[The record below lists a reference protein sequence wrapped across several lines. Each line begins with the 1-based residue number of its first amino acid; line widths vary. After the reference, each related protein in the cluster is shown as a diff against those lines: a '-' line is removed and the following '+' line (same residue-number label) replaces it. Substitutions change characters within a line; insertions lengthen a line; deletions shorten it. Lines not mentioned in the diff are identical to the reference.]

1 MWYTVTGTAAVKRL
15 DRHDEK
21 REVKEMTHEEFQAA
35 IDYWKEKDAGSVK
48 MERAKLVEAVDAYI
62 RSKNTGALATGA
74 GDFVRCTPLEYSYHD
89 GAFWIF
95 SEGGEKFI
103 ALEKNDNVCLA
114 IFDGYGAPGGLHGMQ
129 VMGKAEMVEPF
140 SEAYMAHAAYRKVP
154 AELLKKQ
161 SPPMN
166 LIRIRPTRIDYLCS
180 EFKKAGCSS
189 RQSLVLEE

>member
-1 MWYTVTGTAAVKRL
+1 
-15 DRHDEK
+15 
-21 REVKEMTHEEFQAA
+21 
-35 IDYWKEKDAGSVK
+35 

-74 GDFVRCTPLEYSYHD
+74 GTLSAARPSSTATMTEPS
-89 GAFWIF
+89 GF
-95 SEGGEKFI
+95 SLRAREKFI

-114 IFDGYGAPGGLHGMQ
+114 IFDGYGSPGGLHGMQ

-161 SPPMN
+161 SPPHE
-166 LIRIRPTRIDYLCS
+166 PDPHQAPQIDYLCS